1 MDGGGSLAWSVLRSL
16 RPQTDLKAAAVG
28 AAVLLREW
36 AQRKHQ
42 ERLERKRLRPRT
54 DLKAAAVGAAVL
66 LREWVQR
73 KHQKRLE
80 RKPRTDLKAA
90 AVGAAVLLREWVQ
103 PKHQRLERKPL
114 RPRTDLKAAAV
125 GAAVLLREWVQP
137 KHQRLERKPLRPR
150 TDLKSAAVGAAV
162 LLRQW
167 VQQKYQERVERK
179 LQQQSAR
186 AKAFPEREVPLR
198 VVALVERYLPQ
209 WVGICLTVLLLC
221 GSAGFG
227 IVKGGHLEEFVTA
240 VNDSRNS
247 VANAVGFR
255 IASVMI
261 NGRKQLSQDEVLG
274 IGGVS
279 GRSSLLF
286 LNADAVRDRLKA
298 NPWIADATVLKLY
311 PGQLQID
318 ITERS
323 AFALWQEAGRLAVI
337 AEDGVVLQP
346 YVSRRFLTLPLV
358 VGKGAETRARDFLA
372 LLARY
377 PQVNSVTRAA
387 ILIGERRWNL
397 RLKDGLDIRLPEQDV
412 GPALATLS
420 RLDKEDQLFSRD
432 IVAVDMRLSDRL
444 VVQLS
449 DDAAKARE
457 ELFKDKKPKKKAGD
471 A

>member
-1 MDGGGSLAWSVLRSL
+1 MDGGGSLARSVLRSL

-36 AQRKHQ
+36 VEEKLQ
-42 ERLERKRLRPRT
+42 ERF
-54 DLKAAAVGAAVL
+54 
-66 LREWVQR
+66 
-73 KHQKRLE
+73 QKRLQE
-80 RKPRTDLKAA
+80 R
-90 AVGAAVLLREWVQ
+90 
-103 PKHQRLERKPL
+103 RKRKLPL
-114 RPRTDLKAAAV
+114 RPRTDLKA
-125 GAAVLLREWVQP
+125 
-137 KHQRLERKPLRPR
+137 
-150 TDLKSAAVGAAV
+150 TDLKATDLKAADLKAAAVGAAV

-167 VQQKYQERVERK
+167 VQQKHQERLERK
-179 LQQQSAR
+179 LHEEQQSAR
-186 AKAFPEREVPLR
+186 ARVLPEREVRPR

-209 WVGICLTVLLLC
+209 WVGVCLTVLLLV
-221 GSAGFG
+221 GSAGLG
-227 IVKGGHLEEFVTA
+227 IVKGGHLQEFIAA
-240 VNDSRNS
+240 VDDSRNAL
-247 VANAVGFR
+247 ANSAGFR
-255 IASVMI
+255 IASVVI

-337 AEDGVVLQP
+337 ADDGVVLQP

-358 VGKGAETRARDFLA
+358 VGKGAETRARDFLV

-377 PQVNSVTRAA
+377 PQVNSVTKAV

-412 GPALATLS
+412 GHALATLS
-420 RLDKEDQLFSRD
+420 RLDKEDQLLSRD